1 MKTVLCAIAMFW
13 MVPQYA
19 WAANANAEKCRV
31 VLEENFRA
39 CSEENVEALAAS
51 LDQRAPS
58 AAHFLQEAAAAF
70 EDIDAY
76 FRLEGFE
83 VIGQRGDMLAAR
95 VVQKTLAKPEDHENG
110 TEQQID
116 YRRYVSALL
125 PEYETVVY
133 TQLFRREGGKWRLW
147 EIDGR
152 IERFGDAPRLDGREV
167 RVMPGVSDATPVFGG
182 GCKNGRCRVQ

>member
-1 MKTVLCAIAMFW
+1 
-13 MVPQYA
+13 MVALFGSWGIGAPCV
-19 WAANANAEKCRV
+19 WAANTNAEKCRV

-39 CSEENVEALAAS
+39 CSEEDVDALNATI
-51 LDQRAPS
+51 DCRAPS
-58 AAHFLQEAAAAF
+58 ARTFLREAAEAF
-70 EDIDAY
+70 KDIDAY

-95 VVQKTLAKPEDHENG
+95 VVQKTLAKPEDHVNG

-133 TQLFRREGGKWRLW
+133 TQLFRRDGGKWRLW

-152 IERFGDAPRLDGREV
+152 IERFGEAPRLDGREI
-167 RVMPGVSDATPVFGG
+167 RVMPGVSPAVPAR
-182 GCKNGRCRVQ
+182 K